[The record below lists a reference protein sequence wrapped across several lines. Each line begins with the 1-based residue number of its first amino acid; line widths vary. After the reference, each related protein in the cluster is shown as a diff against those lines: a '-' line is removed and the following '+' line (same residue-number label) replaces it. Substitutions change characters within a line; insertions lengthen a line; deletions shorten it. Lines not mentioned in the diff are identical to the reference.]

1 MKWDRRRLG
10 RLAVAAAALGCA
22 KKLSPRPPSPAPSG
36 TRIRVLTYNVNFGL
50 AGDPATVDAIRD
62 ATADL
67 VLLQET
73 NTGWEQAL
81 RRALGDRY
89 PQMLFQNRGGA
100 GGFAVLSRL
109 SITDAEVIAPSA
121 EGWFPAGRVIV
132 TTGFGPL
139 QALNVHLRPPVSDG
153 GSFVSGYFT
162 TPGVRLREMQGFVG
176 KLKPGLA
183 TLVAGDFNEEPDGDV
198 TEFLASQG
206 LMSIL
211 PRLAPGTPTWR
222 WQTAVGTI
230 RRQLDH
236 IAHSASLEAV
246 SAGRSDHLPV
256 VAVLRPR

>member
-1 MKWDRRRLG
+1 M
-10 RLAVAAAALGCA
+10 
-22 KKLSPRPPSPAPSG
+22 
-36 TRIRVLTYNVNFGL
+36 LTYNVNFGL
-50 AGDPATVDAIRD
+50 AGDPATVGAIRD
-62 ATADL
+62 TAADL
-67 VLLQET
+67 ALLQET
-73 NTGWEQAL
+73 TPAWERAL
-81 RRALGDRY
+81 RAALSDLY
-89 PQMLFQNRGGA
+89 PHMLFKHRGGA

-109 SITDAEVIAPSA
+109 PITEAEVISPSA
-121 EGWFPAGRVIV
+121 EGWFPAGRVVV
-132 TTGFGPL
+132 TTGLGPL

-246 SAGRSDHLPV
+246 SVEVRQSGRSDHLPV
-256 VAVLRPR
+256 LAVLRAL